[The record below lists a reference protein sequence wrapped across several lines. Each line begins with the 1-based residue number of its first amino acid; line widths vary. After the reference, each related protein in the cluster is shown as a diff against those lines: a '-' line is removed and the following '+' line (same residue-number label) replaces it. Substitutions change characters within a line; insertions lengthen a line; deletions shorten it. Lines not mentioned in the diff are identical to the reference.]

1 MSPTIQSQSV
11 LFIDVRVPDYQQF
24 IEQASKNTEV
34 ILIHP
39 DQDGVQQITDA
50 LAQRHNLDSV
60 HILSHGDV
68 GHLVLGNSSL
78 DATSL
83 EYYSDQIQSWATSL
97 NPGADILLYGCDVV
111 AGPEGRQFVDALAT
125 LTGADIAA
133 STNVTGAA
141 DLGGDWV
148 LEYATGSIEAGG
160 PFSLTSL
167 DMFNGTLG
175 TFSSG
180 SIVVLKVGDGAA
192 YSNGKPA
199 PVFLEEYNPSL
210 TYSPGDAPLN
220 RVVIPTANSGSNLG
234 LTLNISSIYEGS
246 LQLSANGQYLTFGG
260 YNAAPNDLNI
270 TNVSDTNFTTVSRVF
285 ARVDGSGTVDTTTS
299 INDGF
304 RSTPGGIRGVVTSDG
319 TGFWATGGGN
329 SVTAGVR
336 YIPYGNTGSST
347 LLAGTPA
354 TNRSIDIVQGELY
367 FSSGS
372 GGFIPVSKV
381 NGALPT
387 TAGQTVSLLP
397 GLNGNI
403 PAGNPGAWE
412 FVFLDRTAA
421 VAGVDTFY
429 LSGNSSIHKY
439 SFNGTNWTTQG
450 TFASTAFGG
459 GDFTGLTGRINGSAV
474 ELFAVLGTATGNRL
488 VSVTDTAAYNQN
500 FVAGTT
506 QTIATAAANTVFRGV
521 AFSPVPA
528 APVLPVV
535 TIVSTDNQAEEAVAG
550 STAAF
555 TISRTGA
562 TTEALSVAFVISGT
576 ASAADYTLSAGTV
589 DGSTLTLTIPSGQ
602 SSVVLTV
609 TPVPD
614 FNNTEGDETLTLTV
628 SPMASY
634 ALGTANT
641 NATITIVDN
650 RAPIVANAIADQ
662 SVDQDA
668 SFNFQFAANA
678 FSDPDGNSLTYTATL
693 ANGSALPSW
702 LTFNAADRRFTGT
715 PGNDDVGNLS
725 IRVTATD
732 PYNASVSDVFTLG
745 VVNIN
750 DPPIVNEA
758 IADQSATEG
767 TAFSFQVPGTT
778 FIDPDVGE
786 ALSYSATL
794 ANGDPLLPWLSFD
807 ATTQTFSG
815 TPAGGD
821 VGSVNIRVTATD
833 LAGASAFDEFTLV
846 VVATGTPPANNPPV
860 VNQAIAPQSAT
871 AGTEFTFLVP
881 ANTFTDSDPGDV
893 LTYTATRA
901 NGDPLPN
908 WLSFNPNT
916 RQFSGTPNNGNAGN
930 INVRVTA
937 TDLQGASVNVVF
949 GLAVSAVNNPPIVN
963 QAIAPQSATAGT
975 EFTFL
980 VPTNTFTDPDPGDVL
995 TYTATRANGDPL
1007 PTWLSFNP
1015 NTRQFSGTPN
1025 NGNAGTINV
1034 RVISTDT
1041 SGASVSTTFGLTVAA
1056 VNNPPIVSQ
1065 AIAPQS
1071 ATAGTEFT
1079 FLVPANTFTDPDP
1092 GDVLSYTATRANGN
1106 PLPNWLSFNPNTRQ
1120 FSGTPNNGNA
1130 GTINVRV
1137 ISTDT
1142 AGASISTIFGLTV
1155 AAVNNPPIVNQ
1166 AIALQTAIAGVN
1178 FGLRLPADTFTDPD
1192 PGDVLTYRARRI
1204 NGTPLPNW
1212 LSFNPNTLRFRGT
1225 PGREGIGNTIRIAVT
1240 ATDLAGA
1247 STTNPVLIEITN
1259 RSMDGYNPI
1268 TGTMRAETLRGTPGN
1283 DLIQGLAG
1291 PDVLRGGGGDD
1302 ILLGNNGNDL
1312 LIGGPG
1318 NDLLIGGKGFDTVQG
1333 GGGRD
1338 TFVLT
1343 TGFGHDRIMDFAVGT
1358 DRIRLPRGVQ
1368 VSDLSMTRAGITTEL
1383 RIASNDDLLARL
1395 VNITPNQL
1403 SAADFIQRG

>member
-1 MSPTIQSQSV
+1 MSSTIQSQSV

-24 IEQASKNTEV
+24 IEQASENTEV
-34 ILIHP
+34 ILIQH

-50 LAQRHNLDSV
+50 LAQRPNLDSV

-68 GHLVLGNSSL
+68 GRLAVGNSSL

-83 EYYSDQIQSWATSL
+83 GHYSDQIQNWATSL
-97 NPGADILLYGCDVV
+97 NPGADILLYGCDVA
-111 AGPEGRQFVDALAT
+111 AGSVGQQFVDALAT

-148 LEYATGSIEAGG
+148 LEYATGSIEASL
-160 PFSLTSL
+160 PFSVASL
-167 DMFNGTLG
+167 DTFTGTLG

-180 SIVVLKVGDGAA
+180 NIVVLRVGDGTVYA
-192 YSNGKPA
+192 NGKPA

-210 TYSPGDAPLN
+210 TYNPGDAPLN
-220 RVVIPTANSGSNLG
+220 SIAIPTMNSGSNLG
-234 LTLNISSIYEGS
+234 LTLNINARYEGS

-260 YNAAPNDLNI
+260 YNAAPNDPAI
-270 TNVSDTNFTTVSRVF
+270 DNVSNTAFNVVSRVF
-285 ARVDGSGTVDTTTS
+285 GRVDGSGTVDTTTS
-299 INDGF
+299 INDAF
-304 RSTPGGIRGVVTSDG
+304 RSEPGGIRGVVTSDG

-329 SVTAGVR
+329 SSTAGVR
-336 YIPYGNTGSST
+336 YVPYGNVGSST

-372 GGFIPVSKV
+372 GGFVPVSKV

-387 TAGQTVSLLP
+387 TSGQTVSLLP
-397 GLNGNI
+397 GLNGNS

-412 FVFLDRTAA
+412 FVFLDRTDT

-429 LSGNSSIHKY
+429 LSANNNIHKY
-439 SFNGTNWTTQG
+439 SFNGTSWATQG
-450 TFASTAFGG
+450 TFASTTFGS
-459 GDFTGLTGRINGSAV
+459 GDFTGLTGRINGGAV
-474 ELFAVLGTATGNRL
+474 ELFAVVGTATGNKL
-488 VSVTDTAAYNQN
+488 VSVTDTAAYNET
-500 FVAGTT
+500 FAAGTT

-521 AFSPVPA
+521 AFSPMLP

-550 STAAF
+550 STAEF

-562 TTEALSVAFVISGT
+562 TTETLSVAFVISGT
-576 ASAADYTLSAGTV
+576 ASASDYTLSAGTV

-614 FNNTEGDETLTLTV
+614 FDNMEGNETLTLTL

-634 ALGTANT
+634 TLGTANT

-650 RAPIVANAIADQ
+650 RAPIVANAIANQ

-668 SFNFQFAANA
+668 SLNFQFATNT
-678 FSDPDGNSLTYTATL
+678 FNDPDGNALTYAATL
-693 ANGSALPSW
+693 ADGSALPSW
-702 LTFNAADRRFTGT
+702 LTFNAGDRRFTGT

-732 PYNASVSDVFTLG
+732 PYNASVSNVFALE

-758 IADQSATEG
+758 IANQSATEG

-778 FIDPDVGE
+778 FTDPDVGDE
-786 ALSYSATL
+786 LSYGATL
-794 ANGDPLLPWLSFD
+794 ANGDPLPTWLNFN

-815 TPAGGD
+815 TPADGD
-821 VGSVNIRVTATD
+821 VGSVSIRVTATD
-833 LAGASAFDEFTLV
+833 LAGASVSDEFDLMV
-846 VVATGTPPANNPPV
+846 VSASTPPANNPPV

-881 ANTFTDSDPGDV
+881 ANTFTDPDPGDV
-893 LTYTATRA
+893 LSYAATRA
-901 NGDPLPN
+901 NGNSLPN

-916 RQFSGTPNNGNAGN
+916 RQFSGTPNNSNAGT
-930 INVRVTA
+930 INVRIIA
-937 TDLQGASVNVVF
+937 TDTAGATANTVF
-949 GLAVSAVNNPPIVN
+949 ELAVSAVNNPPIVN
-963 QAIAPQSATAGT
+963 
-975 EFTFL
+975 
-980 VPTNTFTDPDPGDVL
+980 
-995 TYTATRANGDPL
+995 
-1007 PTWLSFNP
+1007 
-1015 NTRQFSGTPN
+1015 
-1025 NGNAGTINV
+1025 
-1034 RVISTDT
+1034 
-1041 SGASVSTTFGLTVAA
+1041 
-1056 VNNPPIVSQ
+1056 Q

-1106 PLPNWLSFNPNTRQ
+1106 SLPNWLSFNPNTRQ

-1142 AGASISTIFGLTV
+1142 AGASVSTVFGLTV

-1166 AIALQTAIAGVN
+1166 AIAPQTAIAGVN
-1178 FGLRLPADTFTDPD
+1178 FGLQLPADTFTDPD

-1212 LSFNPNTLRFRGT
+1212 LSFNPNTLRFQGT
-1225 PGREGIGNTIRIAVT
+1225 PGREGIGNTIRIGVT
-1240 ATDLAGA
+1240 ATDQAGA
-1247 STTNPVLIEITN
+1247 TTTNPVVIKITN
-1259 RSMDGYNPI
+1259 RSIDGYNPI
-1268 TGTMRAETLRGTPGN
+1268 TGTMQADTLQGTPSN
-1283 DLIQGLAG
+1283 DLIQGLAS

-1302 ILLGNNGNDL
+1302 ILLGNNGNDV

-1318 NDLLIGGKGFDTVQG
+1318 HDLLIGGKGFDTVQG

-1338 TFVLT
+1338 TFALT
-1343 TGFGHDRIMDFAVGT
+1343 TGFGHDRIVDFAVGT
-1358 DRIRLPRGVQ
+1358 DRIRLPMGVR
-1368 VSDLSMTRAGITTEL
+1368 VSDLSMTRAGSTTEL

-1395 VNITPNQL
+1395 VNIRPNQL
-1403 SAADFIQRG
+1403 SGADFIQR